1 MSDFILYYDRLEAVA
16 NHSKSL
22 GKRADEYAADLER
35 KIISGIGTVTGP
47 SSGYLLSASD
57 SVRDKITALKQKS
70 QAFYQFAEQI
80 MKLLEVAEQM
90 DQEVADAITGRRGE
104 LEHRKSLGLEDWKAK
119 LIELLVD
126 IKNGSPALSTI
137 ADLLGGMAA
146 IHESLEDSIKH
157 WYETEAGKR
166 KGKGAAGKIETHNN
180 IAGVAATG
188 VGVASLF
195 HGKEFDLFKNGPL
208 SFSNLNNWKGNGKV
222 ELKDNNK
229 KIHSNDSVADG
240 LGNTVAGFRQLEMQ
254 DNRSVSE
261 PEVIFIAKMESVGMT
276 FDEAYDL
283 TVALR
288 VNKGIL
294 TKKQY
299 RDFGFA
305 DEFGMAYAELQ
316 YKLVQEG
323 MTVEQIDYLNSSE
336 RLAQAVTMSIGM
348 LVTAGV
354 SIRGSGS
361 IARSAKKTSN
371 VPKGAGNGGSKM
383 SLLDDPKIAKDVVA
397 DPDAIYGYRPKQG
410 SSLDQFDI
418 DWSNADEVAKAKAA
432 RLEYLEAMEAKKAK
446 LSAEVD
452 NYLTEGKNMREIAEM
467 KVNQRNMDRINS
479 YIERGD
485 YDNLEK
491 LYERN
496 LLEYG
501 QKEGPTVQQLYEK
514 CGSYEDVIYSSV
526 NVNKGMNVILGIDN

>member
-104 LEHRKSLGLEDWKAK
+104 LEHHKSLGLEDWKAK

-126 IKNGSPALSTI
+126 IKNGSPPLSTI

-146 IHESLEDSIKH
+146 IHESLNDSIKH

-166 KGKGAAGKIETHNN
+166 KGKEAIGRIETHIN

-195 HGKEFDLFKNGPL
+195 HGMEFDLFKNGPM

-222 ELKDNNK
+222 ELKDKSK
-229 KIHSNDSVADG
+229 KVHSNDSVADG

-261 PEVIFIAKMESVGMT
+261 AEVIFIAEMESIGMT
-276 FDEAYDL
+276 FDKAYDL

-288 VNKGIL
+288 VNKGTL
-294 TKKQY
+294 TQKQY
-299 RDFGFA
+299 REFGFA
-305 DEFGMAYAELQ
+305 DIYVMGLAELQ
-316 YKLVQEG
+316 YRLVQEG
-323 MTVEQIDYLNSSE
+323 MTVEQIDYMNSSE

-361 IARSAKKTSN
+361 IARSVKKPSN
-371 VPKGAGNGGSKM
+371 VPKGTGKTVSSISQDTIKHSTIGDFTYNPKTGAVSKVKGGGHGQANIDFLEENGIPYNIEKTYDNGVRIGNIPDHKNPLKRIGTGQSWFPETWDTTKINKAGEYVVELHKGETITNGV
-383 SLLDDPKIAKDVVA
+383 P
-397 DPDAIYGYRPKQG
+397 IYGIYDG
-410 SSLDQFDI
+410 V
-418 DWSNADEVAKAKAA
+418 EV
-432 RLEYLEAMEAKKAK
+432 
-446 LSAEVD
+446 
-452 NYLTEGKNMREIAEM
+452 G
-467 KVNQRNMDRINS
+467 
-479 YIERGD
+479 
-485 YDNLEK
+485 
-491 LYERN
+491 
-496 LLEYG
+496 
-501 QKEGPTVQQLYEK
+501 
-514 CGSYEDVIYSSV
+514 VIYT
-526 NVNKGMNVILGIDN
+526 NDKPATIFPNAIQP